1 MKIRVS
7 LILILLIVFIAV
19 VFVNFLIKIYFTK
32 PVERNLEAIGK
43 ETVEVNY
50 PAFLA
55 SAFQSVDFHPPTSN
69 DLPGCRFFIKPGRYI
84 MNYLNNYYW
93 ISEDFVI
100 VDFANSNE
108 VMTIP
113 LVSGVDFK
121 LDESGEFHLSENNPE
136 WVVEVVQR
144 IYDDENVLKL
154 ISLIDFQ
161 NNVLY
166 LKRGIR
172 IQIFDWKDFS
182 FYKDKIIEIYYDSED
197 MQKYLYKENGDMQ
210 RVR

>member
-1 MKIRVS
+1 
-7 LILILLIVFIAV
+7 
-19 VFVNFLIKIYFTK
+19 
-32 PVERNLEAIGK
+32 
-43 ETVEVNY
+43 
-50 PAFLA
+50 
-55 SAFQSVDFHPPTSN
+55 
-69 DLPGCRFFIKPGRYI
+69 

-121 LDESGEFHLSENNPE
+121 LDEIGEFHLSENNPE

-210 RVR
+210 RVRWHECPRVRTTMYP